1 MLSMNSRRLN
11 RALLFGFAISVS
23 LAGAPA
29 CRGQAAKTDAHPSAS
44 AAAPAANALP
54 TTVPAV
60 TANSASREQTN
71 IFRDVPEKIDARARY
86 LFYLHGR
93 IIEDRGVRPVHERH
107 GVYEYQKILETFGGA
122 GFSVISEPR
131 AKDTDVVQYAA
142 KVVAQINAL
151 IKAGVAPG
159 RITVVGASKGSGI
172 AMYVS
177 SLLKHRDVNFV
188 IMAGCG
194 EQTLKNA
201 ALNLYGR
208 VLSIYDA
215 SDEGP
220 GTCESLFARSEGL
233 NKRRELKIN
242 LGLGHGFLYRPYPK
256 WIDPVIEW
264 AKQP

>member
-1 MLSMNSRRLN
+1 MKMISGRALG
-11 RALLFGFAISVS
+11 ALLFGFALFIA
-23 LAGAPA
+23 LACAA
-29 CRGQAAKTDAHPSAS
+29 CSGQAAQTNTQPDDDAVAAAPTS
-44 AAAPAANALP
+44 AAAPAS
-54 TTVPAV
+54 V
-60 TANSASREQTN
+60 EQGS
-71 IFRDVPEKIDARARY
+71 IFTDVPVKIDARARY

-93 IIEDRGVRPVHERH
+93 IIEDKGVRAVHERH
-107 GVYEYQKILETFGGA
+107 GAYEYGKILETFKGA
-122 GFSVISEPR
+122 GFVVISEAR

-151 IKAGVAPG
+151 LKAGVAPRG
-159 RITVVGASKGSGI
+159 ITIVGASKGSGI
-172 AMYVS
+172 AMHVS

-194 EQTLKNA
+194 EQTLKNQ

-233 NKRRELKIN
+233 NKRKELKIN
-242 LGLGHGFLYRPYPK
+242 LGLGHGFLYRPHK
-256 WIDPVIEW
+256 EWIEPAIEW
-264 AKQP
+264 AKQS